1 MGSEAQHRHGA
12 KRHDTFGVNA
22 EFLLQGKAREIAMK
36 AHT

>member
-1 MGSEAQHRHGA
+1 MGSEAQHSHGA
-12 KRHDTFGVNA
+12 KRQDSFGLNA